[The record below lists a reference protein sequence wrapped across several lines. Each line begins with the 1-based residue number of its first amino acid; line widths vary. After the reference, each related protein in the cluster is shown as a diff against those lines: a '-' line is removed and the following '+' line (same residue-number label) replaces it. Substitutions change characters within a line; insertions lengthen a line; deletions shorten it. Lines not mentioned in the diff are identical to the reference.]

1 MLLRNSVEG
10 EGKARIVTDES
21 QYTRKFRKELM
32 AGLSSLVLLAVLA
45 RAGREM
51 YGYEIAKA
59 VKAEG
64 EGGLI
69 FKQGAIY
76 PVLRS
81 LNALG
86 LLESRVEASAF
97 GPPRRYYSITED
109 GLTALSEWQ
118 YAWHD
123 MRDFVDD
130 ALKVGTGGDMNS
142 VLQPEVSSGCTGESP
157 KRFLSGF

>member
-1 MLLRNSVEG
+1 MTE
-10 EGKARIVTDES
+10 ETD
-21 QYTRKFRKELM
+21 YTRKFRKELM

-81 LNALG
+81 LNSLG
-86 LLESRVEASAF
+86 LLDSRVEASAF
-97 GPPRRYYSITED
+97 GHPRRYYNITGE
-109 GLTALSEWQ
+109 GVKALNDWQ
-118 YAWHD
+118 GAWHD
-123 MRDFVDD
+123 MREFVDD
-130 ALKVGTGGDMNS
+130 ALKAGGTQHAY
-142 VLQPEVSSGCTGESP
+142 QPSA
-157 KRFLSGF
+157 

>member
-1 MLLRNSVEG
+1 MTE
-10 EGKARIVTDES
+10 ET

-81 LNALG
+81 LNSLG

-97 GPPRRYYSITED
+97 GPPRRYYNITNE
-109 GLTALSEWQ
+109 GLQALNDWQ
-118 YAWHD
+118 GAWKD
-123 MRDFVDD
+123 MREFVDD
-130 ALKVGTGGDMNS
+130 ALKAGGS
-142 VLQPEVSSGCTGESP
+142 QHAYQPTA
-157 KRFLSGF
+157 

>member
-1 MLLRNSVEG
+1 
-10 EGKARIVTDES
+10 VTEETA
-21 QYTRKFRKELM
+21 YTRKFRKELM

-81 LNALG
+81 LNQLG
-86 LLESRVEASAF
+86 LLGSRVEASAF
-97 GPPRRYYSITED
+97 GPPRRYYNITDE
-109 GLTALSEWQ
+109 GRRALSEWQ
-118 YAWHD
+118 GAWKD
-123 MRDFVDD
+123 MREFVDD
-130 ALKVGTGGDMNS
+130 ALNS
-142 VLQPEVSSGCTGESP
+142 QVQGAVYEARPSA
-157 KRFLSGF
+157 

>member
-1 MLLRNSVEG
+1 MAE
-10 EGKARIVTDES
+10 ETT
-21 QYTRKFRKELM
+21 YTRKFRKELM

-81 LNALG
+81 LNTLG

-97 GPPRRYYSITED
+97 GPPRRYYSITDE
-109 GLTALSEWQ
+109 GRRALFDWQ
-118 YAWHD
+118 GAWKD
-123 MRDFVDD
+123 MREFVDD
-130 ALKVGTGGDMNS
+130 ALQAQGAVYEARPS
-142 VLQPEVSSGCTGESP
+142 A
-157 KRFLSGF
+157 

>member
-1 MLLRNSVEG
+1 
-10 EGKARIVTDES
+10 VTEEES
-21 QYTRKFRKELM
+21 IHTRKFRKELM

-45 RAGREM
+45 RAAREM

-81 LNALG
+81 LNTLG

-97 GPPRRYYSITED
+97 GPPRRYYNITDE
-109 GLTALSEWQ
+109 GRRALADWQ
-118 YAWHD
+118 GAWRD
-123 MRDFVDD
+123 MRGFVDD
-130 ALKVGTGGDMNS
+130 ALAAGGAVYEHRPS
-142 VLQPEVSSGCTGESP
+142 A
-157 KRFLSGF
+157 

>member
-1 MLLRNSVEG
+1 
-10 EGKARIVTDES
+10 VTEES
-21 QYTRKFRKELM
+21 AYTRKFRKELM

-64 EGGLI
+64 DGGLI

-81 LNALG
+81 LNQLG
-86 LLESRVEASAF
+86 LLGSRVEASAF
-97 GPPRRYYSITED
+97 GPPRRYYNITDE
-109 GLTALSEWQ
+109 GRRALAEWQ
-118 YAWHD
+118 GAWKD
-123 MRDFVDD
+123 MREFVDD
-130 ALKVGTGGDMNS
+130 ALKS
-142 VLQPEVSSGCTGESP
+142 QLQGAVYEARPSA
-157 KRFLSGF
+157 

>member
-1 MLLRNSVEG
+1 MAE
-10 EGKARIVTDES
+10 ES

-81 LNALG
+81 LNTLG
-86 LLESRVEASAF
+86 LLGSRVEASAF
-97 GPPRRYYSITED
+97 GPPRRYYNITDD
-109 GLTALSEWQ
+109 GRQALNDWQ
-118 YAWHD
+118 GAWKD
-123 MRDFVDD
+123 MREFVDD
-130 ALKVGTGGDMNS
+130 ALLEGGGAVHEHRPS
-142 VLQPEVSSGCTGESP
+142 A
-157 KRFLSGF
+157 

>member
-1 MLLRNSVEG
+1 M
-10 EGKARIVTDES
+10 TDDTP
-21 QYTRKFRKELM
+21 YTRKFRKELM

-45 RAGREM
+45 RANREM

-81 LNALG
+81 LNTLG
-86 LLESRVEASAF
+86 LLASRVEASAF
-97 GPPRRYYSITED
+97 GPPRRYYDITSE
-109 GLTALSEWQ
+109 GRKALGEWQ
-118 YAWHD
+118 GAWKD
-123 MRDFVDD
+123 MREFVDD
-130 ALKVGTGGDMNS
+130 ALQAQGAMHEHRPS
-142 VLQPEVSSGCTGESP
+142 A
-157 KRFLSGF
+157 

>member
-1 MLLRNSVEG
+1 MTE
-10 EGKARIVTDES
+10 ETT
-21 QYTRKFRKELM
+21 YTRKFRKELM

-81 LNALG
+81 LNQLG
-86 LLESRVEASAF
+86 LLDSRVEASAF
-97 GPPRRYYSITED
+97 GPPRRYYNITDE
-109 GLTALSEWQ
+109 GRKALSEWQ
-118 YAWHD
+118 GAWKD
-123 MRDFVDD
+123 MREFVDD
-130 ALKVGTGGDMNS
+130 ALAAQAQGAVYEARPS
-142 VLQPEVSSGCTGESP
+142 A
-157 KRFLSGF
+157 

>member
-1 MLLRNSVEG
+1 VAEESVF
-10 EGKARIVTDES
+10 
-21 QYTRKFRKELM
+21 TRKFRKELM

-81 LNALG
+81 LNQLG
-86 LLESRVEASAF
+86 LLDSRVEASAF
-97 GPPRRYYSITED
+97 GPPRRYYSITAD
-109 GLTALSEWQ
+109 GRQALREWQ
-118 YAWHD
+118 GAWKD
-123 MRDFVDD
+123 MREFVDD
-130 ALKVGTGGDMNS
+130 ALQAQGAVYEARPS
-142 VLQPEVSSGCTGESP
+142 A
-157 KRFLSGF
+157 

>member
-1 MLLRNSVEG
+1 
-10 EGKARIVTDES
+10 VTEETT
-21 QYTRKFRKELM
+21 YTRKFRKELM

-45 RAGREM
+45 RAEREM

-81 LNALG
+81 LNTQG

-97 GPPRRYYSITED
+97 GPPRRYYTITDE
-109 GLTALSEWQ
+109 GRQALSDWQ
-118 YAWHD
+118 GAWKD
-123 MRDFVDD
+123 MREFVDD
-130 ALKVGTGGDMNS
+130 ALMAQQGAGHEHRPAT
-142 VLQPEVSSGCTGESP
+142 
-157 KRFLSGF
+157 

>member
-1 MLLRNSVEG
+1 VVEESVH
-10 EGKARIVTDES
+10 
-21 QYTRKFRKELM
+21 TRKFRKELM

-81 LNALG
+81 LNTLG
-86 LLESRVEASAF
+86 LLDSRVEASAF
-97 GPPRRYYSITED
+97 GPPRRYYTITDE
-109 GLTALSEWQ
+109 GRRALSDWQ
-118 YAWHD
+118 GAWFD
-123 MRDFVDD
+123 MRGFVDD
-130 ALKVGTGGDMNS
+130 ALQAGGAPHEHHAS
-142 VLQPEVSSGCTGESP
+142 A
-157 KRFLSGF
+157 

>member
-1 MLLRNSVEG
+1 
-10 EGKARIVTDES
+10 VTEETT
-21 QYTRKFRKELM
+21 YTRKFRKELM

-81 LNALG
+81 LNTQG

-97 GPPRRYYSITED
+97 GPPRRYYTITDE
-109 GLTALSEWQ
+109 GRQALSDWQ
-118 YAWHD
+118 GAWKD
-123 MRDFVDD
+123 MREFVDD
-130 ALKVGTGGDMNS
+130 ALMAQQGAGYEHRPAT
-142 VLQPEVSSGCTGESP
+142 
-157 KRFLSGF
+157 

>member
-1 MLLRNSVEG
+1 MTE
-10 EGKARIVTDES
+10 ES
-21 QYTRKFRKELM
+21 QFTRKVRKERM
-32 AGLSSLVLLAVLA
+32 AGLSSLVLRAVLA

-81 LNALG
+81 LNATG
-86 LLESRVEASAF
+86 LLKSRVEASAF
-97 GPPRRYYSITED
+97 GPPRRYYDITDD
-109 GLTALSEWQ
+109 GRKALSEWQ
-118 YAWHD
+118 FAWRD
-123 MRDFVDD
+123 MREFVDD
-130 ALKVGTGGDMNS
+130 ALNAGVTPDGHAGAAA
-142 VLQPEVSSGCTGESP
+142 
-157 KRFLSGF
+157 

>member
-1 MLLRNSVEG
+1 
-10 EGKARIVTDES
+10 
-21 QYTRKFRKELM
+21 M

-81 LNALG
+81 LNSLG

-97 GPPRRYYSITED
+97 GPPRRYYSITDE
-109 GLTALSEWQ
+109 GRRALSDWQ
-118 YAWHD
+118 GAWFD
-123 MRDFVDD
+123 MRGFVDD
-130 ALKVGTGGDMNS
+130 ALKSQGVTDEHRPS
-142 VLQPEVSSGCTGESP
+142 A
-157 KRFLSGF
+157 

>member
-1 MLLRNSVEG
+1 MAE
-10 EGKARIVTDES
+10 ETT
-21 QYTRKFRKELM
+21 YTRKFRKELM

-81 LNALG
+81 LNTLG

-97 GPPRRYYSITED
+97 GPPRRYYSITDE
-109 GLTALSEWQ
+109 GRRALFDWQ
-118 YAWHD
+118 GAWKD
-123 MRDFVDD
+123 MREFVDD
-130 ALKVGTGGDMNS
+130 ALKSQGAVY
-142 VLQPEVSSGCTGESP
+142 ESRP
-157 KRFLSGF
+157 SA

>member
-1 MLLRNSVEG
+1 MKFAIAWEAERKRVVE
-10 EGKARIVTDES
+10 ES
-21 QYTRKFRKELM
+21 PHTRKFRKELM

-81 LNALG
+81 LHTLG
-86 LLESRVEASAF
+86 LLDSRVEASAF
-97 GPPRRYYSITED
+97 GPPRRYYSITDE
-109 GLTALSEWQ
+109 GRRALSEWQ
-118 YAWHD
+118 GAWFD
-123 MRDFVDD
+123 MRGFVDD
-130 ALKVGTGGDMNS
+130 ALKSQGVMDEHRPS
-142 VLQPEVSSGCTGESP
+142 A
-157 KRFLSGF
+157 

>member
-1 MLLRNSVEG
+1 MV
-10 EGKARIVTDES
+10 DEES
-21 QYTRKFRKELM
+21 SHTRKFRKELM

-51 YGYEIAKA
+51 YGYEIAKE

-81 LNALG
+81 LNTLG
-86 LLESRVEASAF
+86 LLDSRVEASAF
-97 GPPRRYYSITED
+97 GPPRRYYSITDE
-109 GLTALSEWQ
+109 GRRALSDWQ
-118 YAWHD
+118 GAWFD
-123 MRDFVDD
+123 MREFVDD
-130 ALKVGTGGDMNS
+130 ALKAGGAGH
-142 VLQPEVSSGCTGESP
+142 EHHATA
-157 KRFLSGF
+157 

>member
-1 MLLRNSVEG
+1 VAE
-10 EGKARIVTDES
+10 ES
-21 QYTRKFRKELM
+21 QFTRKFRKELM

-81 LNALG
+81 LNVLG

-97 GPPRRYYSITED
+97 GPPRRYYSITDD
-109 GLTALSEWQ
+109 GRQALAEWQ
-118 YAWHD
+118 FAWRD
-123 MRDFVDD
+123 MREFVDD
-130 ALKVGTGGDMNS
+130 ALKAGIGGM
-142 VLQPEVSSGCTGESP
+142 VHEFRPTA
-157 KRFLSGF
+157 

>member
-1 MLLRNSVEG
+1 M
-10 EGKARIVTDES
+10 TDETP
-21 QYTRKFRKELM
+21 YTRKFRKELM

-81 LNALG
+81 LKRDRAAQQPGGSLG
-86 LLESRVEASAF
+86 VRAAA
-97 GPPRRYYSITED
+97 P
-109 GLTALSEWQ
+109 LTTTSPMKAAKRWPIGK
-118 YAWHD
+118 AP
-123 MRDFVDD
+123 
-130 ALKVGTGGDMNS
+130 GTTCANS
-142 VLQPEVSSGCTGESP
+142 STTP
-157 KRFLSGF
+157 

>member
-1 MLLRNSVEG
+1 MTE
-10 EGKARIVTDES
+10 ES
-21 QYTRKFRKELM
+21 AYTRKFRKELM

-86 LLESRVEASAF
+86 LLGSRVEASAF
-97 GPPRRYYSITED
+97 GPPRRYYSITDE
-109 GLTALSEWQ
+109 GKQALSEWQ
-118 YAWHD
+118 GAWHD
-123 MRDFVDD
+123 MREFVDE
-130 ALKVGTGGDMNS
+130 ALAAHMA
-142 VLQPEVSSGCTGESP
+142 SGASALEHRPS
-157 KRFLSGF
+157 

>member
-1 MLLRNSVEG
+1 MAE
-10 EGKARIVTDES
+10 EDTD
-21 QYTRKFRKELM
+21 YTRKFRKELM

-45 RAGREM
+45 RANREM

-81 LNALG
+81 LNQLG
-86 LLESRVEASAF
+86 LLNSRVEASAF
-97 GPPRRYYSITED
+97 GPPRRYYDITGE
-109 GLTALSEWQ
+109 GRKALGEWQ
-118 YAWHD
+118 GAWKD
-123 MRDFVDD
+123 MREFVDD
-130 ALKVGTGGDMNS
+130 ALQAQGAMNEYRPS
-142 VLQPEVSSGCTGESP
+142 A
-157 KRFLSGF
+157 

>member
-1 MLLRNSVEG
+1 MSE
-10 EGKARIVTDES
+10 ES
-21 QYTRKFRKELM
+21 TYTRKFRKELM

-81 LNALG
+81 LNQLG

-97 GPPRRYYSITED
+97 GPPRRYYSITQE
-109 GLTALSEWQ
+109 GLRALREWQ
-118 YAWHD
+118 GAWKD
-123 MRDFVDD
+123 MREFVDD
-130 ALKVGTGGDMNS
+130 ALASQGAVYEARPS
-142 VLQPEVSSGCTGESP
+142 A
-157 KRFLSGF
+157 